1 MKYLIDGIT
10 KSVLSLANQYKSL
23 REGDEYKVY
32 DDTFS
37 NIEGLDLAQTGNF
50 YIGENGEKITL
61 DQPDHDSRRM
71 TMTNDFDS
79 ALEWCDCYVSFRSIP
94 FELTNCLDLNAA
106 DEQISALLERIG
118 KAKSLEKKIYLGN
131 LFSKEFEEIAAA
143 YENCINPKITK
154 ADLEEIKEYSYFYK
168 GTSTFPG
175 FRVSMIV
182 GTNSS
187 SGKFSCALKAKKHYE
202 DLGEKVVLVH
212 TEETYPFL
220 DDQGG
225 TVFGFCRN
233 FSELTT
239 DEDFTYFQS
248 LIAKIYSEQRPDRI
262 IFVTQAGF
270 GLEGVVN
277 SYQDTENGYKMKG
290 LWDLFITRSFG
301 LDSLIVSANP
311 NRLDI
316 AKRIIEYFEIQNA
329 GVNAALVYVNPR
341 LFGEGDSIVYT
352 KEDKSEFYKESP
364 LCNEKELLLS
374 LNGFALEY
382 PHVEIV
388 CDYAGLTDKVKAFK
402 SCDSFPVMSSAV
414 LASKSL
420 SEIQRRLGTE
430 YAGDDV
436 KKTLEEQHQS
446 YSISDEDWKKIKEL
460 SGADGE

>member
-1 MKYLIDGIT
+1 MRYLIDGVT
-10 KSVLSLANQYKSL
+10 KSVLSLANQYKNL
-23 REGDEYKVY
+23 KAGDEYKVY

-37 NIEGLDLAQTGNF
+37 NIEGLDLVQANNF
-50 YIGENGEKITL
+50 YIGENGEKTTL

-94 FELTNCLDLNAA
+94 FELTNCMDLNVAE
-106 DEQISALLERIG
+106 EQISALLERIE

-131 LFSKEFEEIAAA
+131 LFSKEFEEIAAT

-154 ADLEEIKEYSYFYK
+154 ADLEEIKDYSYFYK

-175 FRVSMIV
+175 FRVTMIV

-187 SGKFSCALKAKKHYE
+187 SGKFSCAMKAKKHYE
-202 DLGEKVVLVH
+202 DMGEKVVLIH

-225 TVFGFCRN
+225 TVIGFCRN
-233 FSELTT
+233 FSSLTT

-248 LIAKIYSEQRPDRI
+248 LVAKTYSEQRPDRI

-270 GLEGVVN
+270 GLQGVVN

-301 LDSLIVSANP
+301 LDSLVVSANC
-311 NRLDI
+311 NRLET
-316 AKRIIEYFEIQNA
+316 AKRIIDYFEVQNE
-329 GVNAALVYVNPR
+329 GVNPELVYVNPR
-341 LFGEGDSIVYT
+341 LFGAGDSIVYT
-352 KEDKSEFYKESP
+352 KDDRSEFYKESP
-364 LCNEKELLLS
+364 LCNEKELLLM

-382 PHVEIV
+382 PRLEIV
-388 CDYAGLTDKVKAFK
+388 CDYAGLTDKAKAFK
-402 SCDSFPVMSSAV
+402 AGGSFSAMSSAV

-420 SEIQRRLGTE
+420 SEIQRRLGDKFIS
-430 YAGDDV
+430 DDV
-436 KKTLEEQHQS
+436 KKTLEEQRAS
-446 YSISDEDWKKIKEL
+446 YSISGEDWKKIKEL
-460 SGADGE
+460 AD